1 MRVARLL
8 GRLAA
13 LAFLTAVGAAALA
26 LCQAPAP
33 VSRVCGV
40 VAMVFCVLGMAALA
54 FGALREARRRANP
67 SEVDQTAEERH
78 T

>member
-1 MRVARLL
+1 VARLL

-26 LCQAPAP
+26 LCRPPAPA
-33 VSRVCGV
+33 SRVCGV
-40 VAMVFCVLGMAALA
+40 VALVFCLVGMTALA
-54 FGALREARRRANP
+54 FGALREARRRANL